1 MFGVVERGRPLRQ
14 LLGRLMHLD
23 AIAVDFPQE
32 ADSLRR
38 AGDVDRAAWV
48 CARGIKRFPD
58 YASGHVVMGEIL
70 REQGSQE
77 LAAREWREALRCHP
91 EHPRAHLRLAQ
102 LHLVRGEFTQAMAEL
117 ELSLLYSPNSP
128 EAHALL
134 DRARASDE
142 TDHTGDR
149 SEASKKARREALLA
163 AARRC
168 SPLITMVGQ
177 GGAVLG
183 GELYARQKE
192 AGAHTL
198 AVTLMLESRPLMER
212 VGAGALRSVWVT
224 GTGGSMHCH
233 ELDGAALVAVMWE
246 QGTGKAE
253 LDRAVAALRE
263 DKGAEGDG
271 R

>member
-1 MFGVVERGRPLRQ
+1 MWGVVERGRPLRRF
-14 LLGRLMHLD
+14 LGRLIHLD
-23 AIAVDFPQE
+23 EISVDFPQE
-32 ADSLRR
+32 AESLRR
-38 AGDVDRAAWV
+38 AGDLDRAAWV
-48 CARGIKRFPD
+48 CARGVKRFPD

-70 REQGSQE
+70 REQGALE

-102 LHLVRGEFTQAMAEL
+102 LHLVRGEIAQAMTEL

-142 TDHTGDR
+142 VDDVAHR
-149 SEASKKARREALLA
+149 SEASRKARQEALLA

-168 SPLITMVGQ
+168 SPLTTMVGQ
-177 GGAVLG
+177 GGVVLG

-192 AGAHTL
+192 AGAGTL
-198 AVTLMLESRPLMER
+198 ACTLMLESRLLMER
-212 VGAGALRSVWVT
+212 VGAGALRSVWMT
-224 GTGGSMHCH
+224 GTGGNLHCH

-263 DKGAEGDG
+263 DKGAEGAVQ
-271 R
+271 